1 MVMSTFTERLRRVFG
16 REVMGLLGLF
26 ALTVVAFSLTSPQF
40 LSIGNFDSIGFQLP
54 DLGLLTLA
62 MLAPIIANGINLAVI
77 ATANLSGLTLAWIL
91 NMNGGPNAG
100 VLAFVLG
107 VAAALAVGG
116 ASGAAMGV
124 VIAYFGA
131 HPILASL
138 AMMIFLKGLGE
149 FLTRGGDISGFP
161 AFLGEIG
168 HGVILGIP
176 VPMLVFAV
184 AAILWHMLLARTR
197 HGFAVAMIGS
207 NPRAS
212 EYSGIPVRRSLTLV
226 YALSGVM
233 CALAGILMLTEF
245 NSVRVGHGDA
255 LLLVTVLACFLGG
268 VDPFGGFGRVA
279 PVFVSLLILQT
290 LSSGLNLLGA
300 NQHLSTAVWGLFL
313 IAVMVFRS
321 STTALRVLF
330 ESVRK

>member
-1 MVMSTFTERLRRVFG
+1 MVVPKMVEMFNRVFG
-16 REVMGLLGLF
+16 RETLGLIILLAITIAVF
-26 ALTVVAFSLTSPQF
+26 GTLSPQF
-40 LSIGNFDSIGFQLP
+40 LSAANFGSIAFQLP

-62 MLAPIIANGINLAVI
+62 MLAPIMSGGINLAVI
-77 ATANLSGLTLAWIL
+77 AIANLSGLTLAWVL
-91 NMNGGPNAG
+91 NLNGGPQA
-100 VLAFVLG
+100 G
-107 VAAALAVGG
+107 VAAFVAGAVGALAVGG
-116 ASGAAMGV
+116 GSGAAMGA

-161 AFLGEIG
+161 NFLGEFG
-168 HGVILGIP
+168 HGTLLGVP
-176 VPMLVFAV
+176 APMLVFIV
-184 AAILWHMLLARTR
+184 AAVLWHVLLARTR

-212 EYSGIPVRRSLTLV
+212 EYSGIPVKRSLTMI

-233 CALAGILMLTEF
+233 SALAGMVMLTRF
-245 NSVRVGHGDA
+245 NSVRVGHGES

-279 PVFVSLLILQT
+279 PVFLSLLILQS

-313 IAVMVFRS
+313 IAVMVVRS
-321 STTALRVLF
+321 GTPRLRNLLA
-330 ESVRK
+330 SRQA

>member
-1 MVMSTFTERLRRVFG
+1 MFG
-16 REVMGLLGLF
+16 RDVLGLLGLL
-26 ALTVVAFSLTSPQF
+26 ALTIIAFGVTTPHF
-40 LSIGNFDSIGFQLP
+40 LSLGNFDSIGFQLP

-62 MLAPIIANGINLAVI
+62 MLAPIIANGINLAII
-77 ATANLSGLTLAWIL
+77 ATANLSGLTLAFIL
-91 NMNGGPNAG
+91 NINGGPQAG
-100 VLAFVLG
+100 VVPFVVG
-107 VAAALAVGG
+107 VVAALAVGG

-161 AFLGEIG
+161 AFVGEIG
-168 HGVILGIP
+168 HGVVLGIP
-176 VPMLVFAV
+176 ISMLLFAL
-184 AAILWHMLLARTR
+184 AALLWHVLLARTR

-212 EYSGIPVRRSLTLV
+212 EYSGIAVKRSLTLV
-226 YALSGVM
+226 YALSGLM

-279 PVFVSLLILQT
+279 PVFLALLILQT

-313 IAVMVFRS
+313 IAVMVFRF
-321 STTALRVLF
+321 AAPRLRAYFGRL
-330 ESVRK
+330 EK